1 MEALASVLNLLFA
14 RVSFKK
20 WMAGLI
26 AVCILGQVIKW
37 CVGAPEGRL
46 W

>member
-1 MEALASVLNLLFA
+1 MEGLVNLLLR

-20 WMAGLI
+20 WMLTLI
-26 AVCILGQVIKW
+26 AICVLGQIIKYW
-37 CVGAPEGRL
+37 VVAPEGRL

>member
-1 MEALASVLNLLFA
+1 MEGLVNLLFK

-20 WMAGLI
+20 WMLALVAI
-26 AVCILGQVIKW
+26 CVLGQIIKYW
-37 CVGAPEGRL
+37 VGAPEGRL

>member
-20 WMAGLI
+20 WMLWLLV
-26 AVCILGQVIKW
+26 VCVLGQIIKYW
-37 CVGAPEGRL
+37 VGAPEGRL

>member
-1 MEALASVLNLLFA
+1 MEGFVSLLFR

-20 WMAGLI
+20 WMLTLI
-26 AVCILGQVIKW
+26 TVCILGQIIKHL
-37 CVGAPEGRL
+37 VGAPEGRL

>member
-20 WMAGLI
+20 WMLTLMAICL
-26 AVCILGQVIKW
+26 LGQIIKYL
-37 CVGAPEGRL
+37 VGAPEGRL

>member
-1 MEALASVLNLLFA
+1 MQGLVNLLFG

-20 WMAGLI
+20 WMITLI
-26 AVCILGQVIKW
+26 VVCVLGQIIKYL
-37 CVGAPEGRL
+37 VGAPEGRL

>member
-1 MEALASVLNLLFA
+1 MEGLANLLFK

-20 WMAGLI
+20 WMITLI
-26 AVCILGQVIKW
+26 AVCVLGQIIKYL
-37 CVGAPEGRL
+37 VGAPEGRL